1 MKLSAT
7 ITGLADLQRVIAAL
21 GPVTMKEG
29 VAGLYQE
36 ALIEQKESMRRT
48 PVLTGALRAS
58 HETEK
63 PVMVNPKEAV
73 IRILV
78 GGPAGAGFARF
89 AKSRLAKGKR
99 VSLQGTSAIA
109 QVVDP
114 SGYALYVHENLDADH
129 HVGQAK
135 FLESTINESRP
146 YMPGRVAKRIS
157 LIRIVSAARK
167 AGVGKK

>member
-7 ITGLADLQRVIAAL
+7 VTGLADLQRVIAAL

-63 PVMVNPKEAV
+63 PVMVNPSEAV

-89 AKSRLAKGKR
+89 AKGKYAKK
-99 VSLQGTSAIA
+99 A

-146 YMPGRVAKRIS
+146 YMPGRVAKRVS
-157 LIRIVSAARK
+157 LTRIVAAARK

>member
-7 ITGLADLQRVIAAL
+7 VTGLADLQRVIAAL

-63 PVMVNPKEAV
+63 PVMVNPSEAV

-89 AKSRLAKGKR
+89 AKGKYAKK
-99 VSLQGTSAIA
+99 A

-114 SGYALYVHENLDADH
+114 STRSATVGIVELIKLDPRRE
-129 HVGQAK
+129 G
-135 FLESTINESRP
+135 STTRGLFRFARP
-146 YMPGRVAKRIS
+146 NMGWTVA
-157 LIRIVSAARK
+157 
-167 AGVGKK
+167 